1 MSPHFFFIVSGA
13 ISFILSL
20 FPLLFLFLH
29 FLFIFSSLF
38 LGKEQEKN
46 WKFSF
51 FFSSPKRKERRKK
64 KKKCKEELKKKG
76 IFEGK
81 MKVSLPFFLS
91 DQEME
96 LEKKSETQGH
106 FEYKKDPAS
115 SNDETRS
122 FYFLF
127 FFISFN
133 PIKKIAFGRIKGKWE
148 NTLGHS
154 HSLLKN
160 KS

>member
-1 MSPHFFFIVSGA
+1 MSPNFFFIVSGA

-51 FFSSPKRKERRKK
+51 FFSPLKKEREEEK

-81 MKVSLPFFLS
+81 IRVSLPFFLS

-96 LEKKSETQGH
+96 LEKKSEIQGL
-106 FEYKKDPAS
+106 FECEKDPAS

-127 FFISFN
+127 FFISFY
-133 PIKKIAFGRIKGKWE
+133 PIKKFALEGIKGKWE
-148 NTLGHS
+148 NIV
-154 HSLLKN
+154 
-160 KS
+160 

>member
-29 FLFIFSSLF
+29 FLFF
-38 LGKEQEKN
+38 LLPSFQERNRKKN

-81 MKVSLPFFLS
+81 IRVSLPFFLS

-96 LEKKSETQGH
+96 LEKKSEIQGL
-106 FEYKKDPAS
+106 FECEKDPAS
-115 SNDETRS
+115 SFDETRS

-127 FFISFN
+127 FFISFY
-133 PIKKIAFGRIKGKWE
+133 PIKKIALEGIKGKWE
-148 NTLGHS
+148 NIV
-154 HSLLKN
+154 
-160 KS
+160 

>member
-81 MKVSLPFFLS
+81 IRVSLPFFLS

-96 LEKKSETQGH
+96 LEKKSEIQGL
-106 FEYKKDPAS
+106 FECEKDPAS
-115 SNDETRS
+115 SFDETRS

-127 FFISFN
+127 FLISFY
-133 PIKKIAFGRIKGKWE
+133 PIRKIAFGRIKGKWE
-148 NTLGHS
+148 NIV
-154 HSLLKN
+154 
-160 KS
+160 